1 MSSLVGFLEINIRF
15 SVHKK
20 WLISFFASDF
30 FVSPQQIIVT
40 KIDNNHLITTS

>member
-20 WLISFFASDF
+20 WLISFSRVIFLYRHN
-30 FVSPQQIIVT
+30 
-40 KIDNNHLITTS
+40 K